1 MFNSFLYILSGLK
14 FTLSIYFLTLIFSVP
29 LAIFLT
35 FLGKKKT
42 SWYTLLF
49 RGTPLLL
56 QLFFVYYGLPLLGIT
71 FSAFT
76 ASILTFTL
84 NYTAYFLE
92 IFRGSLKSIDVGQYE
107 AATLLGYSKAQ
118 TYIYIILPQ
127 CFRVSIPALSNE
139 FLSLIKDTS
148 LVSVIGLS
156 EILRASKEIVSTEFS
171 LYPFVICALIYL
183 ILSVII
189 IFITKK
195 IEKKL
200 VI

>member
-29 LAIFLT
+29 LAIFLA
-35 FLGKKKT
+35 FLGEKKT
-42 SWYTLLF
+42 NWYTLFF

-56 QLFFVYYGLPLLGIT
+56 QLFFVYYGLPLLGII

-92 IFRGSLKSIDVGQYE
+92 IFRGSLKSIDIGQYE
-107 AATLLGYSKAQ
+107 AAKLLGYSKAQ

-156 EILRASKEIVSTEFS
+156 EILRTSKEIVSTEFS
-171 LYPFVICALIYL
+171 LYPFIICALIYL

>member
-35 FLGKKKT
+35 FLGEKKT
-42 SWYTLLF
+42 NWYTLLF

-156 EILRASKEIVSTEFS
+156 EILRNSKEIVSTEFS

-183 ILSVII
+183 FLSIII

>member
-14 FTLSIYFLTLIFSVP
+14 FTLLIYFLTLIFSVP
-29 LAIFLT
+29 LAIFLA
-35 FLGKKKT
+35 FLGEKKT
-42 SWYTLLF
+42 NWYTLLF

-56 QLFFVYYGLPLLGIT
+56 QLFFVYYGFPLLGIT

-92 IFRGSLKSIDVGQYE
+92 IFRGSLKSIDLGQYE
-107 AATLLGYSKAQ
+107 AAKLLGYSKAQ

-171 LYPFVICALIYL
+171 LYPFIICALIYL

>member
-29 LAIFLT
+29 LAIFLA
-35 FLGKKKT
+35 FLGEKKT
-42 SWYTLLF
+42 NWYTLLF

-56 QLFFVYYGLPLLGIT
+56 QLFFVYYGFPLLGIT

-92 IFRGSLKSIDVGQYE
+92 IFRGSLKSIDLGQYE
-107 AATLLGYSKAQ
+107 AAKLLGYSKAQ

-171 LYPFVICALIYL
+171 LYPFIICALIYL